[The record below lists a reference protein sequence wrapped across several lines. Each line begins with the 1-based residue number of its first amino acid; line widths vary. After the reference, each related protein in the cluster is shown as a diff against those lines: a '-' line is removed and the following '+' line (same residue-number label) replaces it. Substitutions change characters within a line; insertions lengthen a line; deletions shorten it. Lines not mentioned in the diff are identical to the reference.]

1 MLNNHSTTKD
11 KNTKM
16 NFDSLFSHLNRY
28 YLGSISSD
36 ELNRLDI
43 KELPF
48 GAMVYDRTNHH
59 LKVLTEQS
67 GAKNWKTLSFS

>member
-28 YLGSISSD
+28 YLGSISAN
-36 ELNRLDI
+36 ELNRLDTR
-43 KELPF
+43 ELPF
-48 GAMVYDRTNHH
+48 GAMVYDRTNHQ
-59 LKVLTEQS
+59 LKVLTEQA
-67 GAKNWKTLSFS
+67 GEKNWKTLSFS

>member
-1 MLNNHSTTKD
+1 MLNNYSTTKD

-28 YLGSISSD
+28 YLGSMPAD
-36 ELNRLDI
+36 ELNKLDTR
-43 KELPF
+43 ELPF
-48 GAMVYDRTNHH
+48 GAMVYDRTNHR
-59 LKVLTEQS
+59 LKVLAEQS